1 MWVRS
6 YKELSRIY
14 VALFYRHL
22 APNGAKHPRIDW
34 SASVLACHRCAAES
48 LALQS
53 SRAGRTLG
61 CDEANPPGVVSCA
74 PDALLR

>member
-6 YKELSRIY
+6 YKELSCIY

-34 SASVLACHRCAAES
+34 SASVLACMSFATE
-48 LALQS
+48 
-53 SRAGRTLG
+53 TL
-61 CDEANPPGVVSCA
+61 PV
-74 PDALLR
+74 

>member
-22 APNGAKHPRIDW
+22 SLLTERNTPELTGAQ
-34 SASVLACHRCAAES
+34 ASS
-48 LALQS
+48 LA
-53 SRAGRTLG
+53 
-61 CDEANPPGVVSCA
+61 
-74 PDALLR
+74 

>member
-34 SASVLACHRCAAES
+34 SASVLACMSFATET
-48 LALQS
+48 LQS

-61 CDEANPPGVVSCA
+61 CDAANPPGVVSCA